1 MNDNLRDR
9 GTIKW
14 TAMMLPEHV
23 SLLRE
28 LESNQDKVKR
38 PVLDISQIE
47 DIEMIISEAMEFS
60 NPVQFS
66 VFKPLPFLNGAE
78 TGEIIY
84 IEGEIHY
91 INQIRKVFHVVDSKG
106 DTNLIKFEDVVG
118 VEMEMN
124 KQKNLSED

>member
-28 LESNQDKVKR
+28 LESKHNRVKR
-38 PVLDISQIE
+38 PVLDMGQIE
-47 DIEMIISEAMEFS
+47 DMERVICEGMEC
-60 NPVQFS
+60 NTPVQFA
-66 VFKPLPFLNGAE
+66 VFKPLTFLNGAE

-118 VEMEMN
+118 VEM
-124 KQKNLSED
+124 K

>member
-1 MNDNLRDR
+1 MNIMNDNLRDR

-28 LESNQDKVKR
+28 LESKHNRVKR
-38 PVLDISQIE
+38 PVLDMAQIE
-47 DIEMIISEAMEFS
+47 DMERVICEAMEFNS
-60 NPVQFS
+60 PVQFS

-84 IEGEIHY
+84 IEGKIHY

-118 VEMEMN
+118 V
-124 KQKNLSED
+124 KAK

>member
-1 MNDNLRDR
+1 MRDDNLKDR

-28 LESNQDKVKR
+28 LESTHNRVKR
-38 PVLDISQIE
+38 PVLDMTQIE
-47 DIEMIISEAMEFS
+47 DMERIICEAMEY
-60 NPVQFS
+60 NTPVQFA
-66 VFKPLPFLNGAE
+66 VFKPLPFLNGAD

-84 IEGEIHY
+84 IEGKIHY
-91 INQIRKVFHVVDSKG
+91 INQIRKVFHVMDSKG

-118 VEMEMN
+118 VVM
-124 KQKNLSED
+124 K